1 MLYARK
7 KVENWFRGN
16 FPPHGMRKGFFFYSL
31 STNTL
36 GDQKVAE
43 SELACGLLEFC
54 HNVFIES

>member
-1 MLYARK
+1 
-7 KVENWFRGN
+7 
-16 FPPHGMRKGFFFYSL
+16 MRKGFFFYSL